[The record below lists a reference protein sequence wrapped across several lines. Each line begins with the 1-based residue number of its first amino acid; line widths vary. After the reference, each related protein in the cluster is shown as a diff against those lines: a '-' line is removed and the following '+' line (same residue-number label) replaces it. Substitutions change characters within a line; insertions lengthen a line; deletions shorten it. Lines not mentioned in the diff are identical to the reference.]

1 MTENKDAFIESTEP
15 KYYCYNHPQRETW
28 LRCNRCDRPICSEC
42 AVLTPTGYR
51 CKECIRGQQKHFDT
65 AQWLDYPLAVATAGV
80 LSFLG
85 SYLAGFLWFFIL
97 MAAPIVGV
105 VIAEAVRWV
114 VRRRRSKLLW
124 QVTTVAVV
132 VGSLPLLVVALLP
145 LFLGGSL
152 GSLITLLF
160 RGAYTLLVTTSFYYR
175 LTGIRLGR

>member
-1 MTENKDAFIESTEP
+1 MTDPFTVDTTP
-15 KYYCYNHPQRETW
+15 KLYCYNHPQRETM
-28 LRCNRCDRPICSEC
+28 LRCNRCERPICSEC

-51 CKECIRGQQKHFDT
+51 CKECIRGQQKTFDT
-65 AQWLDYPLAVATAGV
+65 SRTMDYPLAVVVAGV

-105 VIAEAVRWV
+105 IIAEAVRGV
-114 VRRRRSKLLW
+114 VHKRRSKLLS

-132 VGSLPLLVVALLP
+132 VGSLPLLMVALLP
-145 LFLGGSL
+145 LLTGGSL
-152 GSLITLLF
+152 GSIITIIL
-160 RGAYTLLVTTSFYYR
+160 RGVYTALVTTSFYYR